1 MLDDKRLAGVM
12 SEVSLKNLEC
22 ADGDANDGIHPAF
35 ETRKDITTSPKQ
47 GTNGSTKKG
56 LLSFKI

>member
-22 ADGDANDGIHPAF
+22 ADGDAKDGIHPAF
-35 ETRKDITTSPKQ
+35 ETQERYHHKSKT
-47 GTNGSTKKG
+47 GY
-56 LLSFKI
+56 